1 MAAATKGDDT
11 ATDYRSLYRLMS
23 ALKKEVRHFLNA
35 THAAWHLVLF
45 FLRGRRKIRKS
56 KIVFF
61 FPYYHTGGAERVHL
75 DIVRAFPDAAT
86 TVVFTMRS
94 ATTNFLSGFTECSAV
109 VQAHHILT
117 RKAPFFER
125 QFRSLLAKT
134 INTAP
139 NIETVFGSNAS
150 FFYQIIP
157 LLRDD
162 IRKIDLFHAFAPAD
176 DRAPV
181 VASSA
186 PFIDTRVVINQ
197 KGQAD
202 LARIYRSYD
211 VPLSFDDRIRAVRN
225 GVTLPSGHR
234 PTVSDVFTIAYI
246 GRWSP
251 EKRPHLFL
259 AMAERLRHIGAATR
273 CIMVGTGMRSHAE
286 EIAQAG
292 VEFLGEVTDTVQLSN
307 LYHQI
312 DAIVITSEYE
322 GFPMVL
328 MEGMAHGVIPISVDV
343 GGIAEHISSSNGI
356 LLPNENESA
365 IVEQLISSL
374 KSLIADPELRARLSS
389 NACEYAF
396 GHFGKEKFNHDYR
409 QLLGF
414 AS

>member
-1 MAAATKGDDT
+1 MG
-11 ATDYRSLYRLMS
+11 
-23 ALKKEVRHFLNA
+23 ALKKKVRHLLNA
-35 THAAWHLVLF
+35 THAAGHLVLF
-45 FLRGRRKIRKS
+45 FLRGRQKIRKS

-75 DIVRAFPDAAT
+75 DIVRAFPEVAT
-86 TVVFTMRS
+86 AVVFTMRS
-94 ATTNFLSGFTECSAV
+94 ATTNFLSGFSESSEV
-109 VQAHHILT
+109 VHAHHILT

-125 QFRSLLAKT
+125 QFCSLLAKT
-134 INTAP
+134 INTSP
-139 NIETVFGSNAS
+139 NVETVFGSNAV

-157 LLRDD
+157 QLRDD
-162 IRKIDLFHAFAPAD
+162 IRKVDLFHAFAPAD

-186 PFIDTRVVINQ
+186 PFLNTRVVINQ

-202 LARIYRSYD
+202 LARIYRSFD
-211 VPLSFDDRIRAVRN
+211 VPRSFDDRLRIIRN
-225 GVTLPSGHR
+225 GVALPSGHR
-234 PTVSDVFTIAYI
+234 PSGADVFTIAYI

-259 AMAERLRHIGAATR
+259 AMAERFRHMGGSTR

-286 EIAQAG
+286 EIARAG
-292 VEFLGEVTDTVQLSN
+292 VEFLGEVTDTEQLSK

-328 MEGMAHGVIPISVDV
+328 MEGMAHGVIPVSVDV

-356 LLPNENESA
+356 LLPDENEST
-365 IVEQLISSL
+365 IVEQLTSSL
-374 KSLIADPELRARLSS
+374 KLLIADPELRARLSS
-389 NACEYAF
+389 NAREYAF
-396 GHFGKEKFNHDYR
+396 LHFGKEKFNHDYR

-414 AS
+414 VS